1 MTRIRLIG
9 QTDNDAK
16 KVHSWHTKGLSE
28 GQIKKIGC
36 NMREFVDANSSKVS
50 ASERRGYPAVFE
62 DWKPLLRDPK
72 TVGTFNMIQELLER
86 SS

>member
-1 MTRIRLIG
+1 
-9 QTDNDAK
+9 
-16 KVHSWHTKGLSE
+16 
-28 GQIKKIGC
+28 
-36 NMREFVDANSSKVS
+36 MREFVDANSSKVS